1 MDLSGTQPTPGG
13 SLVPSHLLEQIVE
26 HVEQWLAR
34 RWVPVAINMAALAL
48 LSFTL
53 ARGTWQLLTPPQPVA
68 NAPAI
73 TAGENP
79 GDYNL
84 QALLSTNVFGQLPPT
99 AKGPVS
105 LDAIPLSSL
114 NLVLSGVMV
123 TPAGSFALISA
134 DGNPE
139 TPFGVGQEIVAG
151 VTLYAVYG
159 DRVLIRRGGATET
172 LMLKD
177 VSPDLANGSIITS
190 VPPTVDAA
198 NGQPGHTSTT
208 RELRRQRNRQFFNI
222 DRQQLNQQM
231 QRPDVLSQ
239 ALMVPNAGGGFLVR
253 EIQAGSVYEKF
264 GLKVG
269 DVIASVNGQAVNTMD
284 DVMRLYQQVAST
296 SNLQINVKR
305 AGRNETLV
313 YNIQ

>member
-1 MDLSGTQPTPGG
+1 
-13 SLVPSHLLEQIVE
+13 
-26 HVEQWLAR
+26 
-34 RWVPVAINMAALAL
+34 LAL

-53 ARGTWQLLTPPQPVA
+53 ARGTWRLLTPPQSVA
-68 NAPAI
+68 ETPPAVVN
-73 TAGENP
+73 ENP

-84 QALLSTNVFGQLPPT
+84 QALLSANVFGQVAPT
-99 AKGPVS
+99 AAKGSVS

-123 TPAGSFALISA
+123 TSAGSFALISA

-139 TPFGVGQEIVAG
+139 LPFGVGQEIVAG

-177 VSPDLANGSIITS
+177 ISPDLAKGSIVTS
-190 VPPTVDAA
+190 APPSANVDSSGINPNSSRARR
-198 NGQPGHTSTT
+198 
-208 RELRRQRNRQFFNI
+208 RERNRQFFI

-231 QRPDVLSQ
+231 QQPEVLSQ

-253 EIQAGSVYEKF
+253 EIQPGSVYEKF

-269 DVIASVNGQAVNTMD
+269 DVIASVNGHAVNTMD